1 MAWWALQ
8 MQQANF
14 QQPGQ
19 MELIAQGEVLE
30 QQQQDEEEEEDDDDG
45 EGYQADSED
54 NGDDEDYE
62 DDFGYSSF
70 LGHITYILLC
80 IVFILIIL
88 LSCCN

>member
-19 MELIAQGEVLE
+19 MEDNQELIAQGVGAAAARRGGEE
-30 QQQQDEEEEEDDDDG
+30 EEEEEEEEEDDNDG

-70 LGHITYILLC
+70 
-80 IVFILIIL
+80 
-88 LSCCN
+88 